1 LNLIFNAIE
10 AMPGGGT
17 LTVKTGPDEK
27 KHNASVVIKDTG
39 SGIDKAIIGRIFD
52 PFYTTKSE
60 GKGTGLGLSIVYGIV
75 KGHNGKIHFES
86 EPGEGCTVTV
96 TFPVV

>member
-1 LNLIFNAIE
+1 LVISSGLERE
-10 AMPGGGT
+10 A
-17 LTVKTGPDEK
+17 DR
-27 KHNASVVIKDTG
+27 ARVVIQDTG
-39 SGIDKAIIGRIFD
+39 CGIPTESLDKIFD

-75 KGHNGKIHFES
+75 KGHNGRIHVES
-86 EPGEGCTVTV
+86 EPGKGATITI